1 MGLCTLSIQSL
12 FRCIKTSKSYGS
24 QRVEHNKKEDYQLLK
39 NN

>member
-12 FRCIKTSKSYGS
+12 FGVLKLQNLMDLRI
-24 QRVEHNKKEDYQLLK
+24 EHNKKEDYQLLK